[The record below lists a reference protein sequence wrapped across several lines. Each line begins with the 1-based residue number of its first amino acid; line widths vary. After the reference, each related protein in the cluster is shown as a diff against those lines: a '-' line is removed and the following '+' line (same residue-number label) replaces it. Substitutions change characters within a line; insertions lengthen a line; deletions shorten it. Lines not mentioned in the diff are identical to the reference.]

1 MFLIVCFILILIIT
15 NFSALFYGM
24 TGLSGNIIIVS
35 VLYYGG
41 TMVANS
47 ELSIGALTSFLMYA
61 AYSAISIGGLTSF
74 YTELNKSI
82 GSATRIWEIM
92 DRKFEIPNVGLIPA
106 MQPQGLI
113 EFKNVDFS
121 YPTRDNARILKDFTL
136 TLKNGTRTAIVGRSG
151 SGKSTIASLLLR
163 QVFLLT
169 CKMNALKIFHFP
181 DFTTQTRAL

>member
-1 MFLIVCFILILIIT
+1 
-15 NFSALFYGM
+15 M

-61 AYSAISIGGLTSF
+61 AYSAISLGGLSSF

-92 DRKFEIPNVGLIPA
+92 DRKYDIPNIGITPLTK
-106 MQPQGLI
+106 PQGLI
-113 EFKNVDFS
+113 EFHNVEFS
-121 YPTRDNARILKDFTL
+121 YPTRDNARILKDFNL
-136 TLKNGTRTAIVGRSG
+136 TLKSGTRTALVGRSG
-151 SGKSTIASLLLR
+151 TGKSTIASLLLR
-163 QVFLLT
+163 
-169 CKMNALKIFHFP
+169 
-181 DFTTQTRAL
+181 